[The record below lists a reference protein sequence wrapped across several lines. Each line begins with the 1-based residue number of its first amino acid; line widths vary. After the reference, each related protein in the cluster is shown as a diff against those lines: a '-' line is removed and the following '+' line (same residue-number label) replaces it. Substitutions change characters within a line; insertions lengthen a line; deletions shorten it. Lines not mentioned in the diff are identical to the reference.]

1 MYWKSIED
9 RGWRT
14 KLKNTSPYII
24 INIHWLLLSFKSL
37 KALWNGFSCKF
48 VHSLTWHEIVCDFVH
63 VSMGKMCCCPGLN
76 TLYTIKTLT
85 HHTLHSSITL
95 YECGLWYIGLPGSSF
110 FDTSTEQALVDL
122 FWTHSLEKIQV
133 LVLNSYNIDLTK
145 LNATIK
151 YWTHT
156 MSFCTKTTDLFHK
169 IILLCCFLS
178 NWWKLFWCGLN
189 LSGIYCDLS
198 GAGYELR
205 V

>member
-1 MYWKSIED
+1 MAFLVNLYTAWLD
-9 RGWRT
+9 M
-14 KLKNTSPYII
+14 KLY
-24 INIHWLLLSFKSL
+24 
-37 KALWNGFSCKF
+37 
-48 VHSLTWHEIVCDFVH
+48 V
-63 VSMGKMCCCPGLN
+63 
-76 TLYTIKTLT
+76 TLYMYQWAKCVVVLAWTHCTQLRPWHTIHCTGL
-85 HHTLHSSITL
+85 TL

-151 YWTHT
+151 YLTHT

-169 IILLCCFLS
+169 IILLCCFLN